1 MIMNAPTFKATKALM
16 KGFLICLT
24 AYASAATA
32 TSITPPLKPFTA
44 HYASTWDVGLKIAG
58 KAIRQLQHTNDGN
71 WQFSLSAKALI
82 AKLNEQSIL
91 TVKENQLLPLRYQYQ
106 RKILNNKTDLSI
118 DFDWQQGH
126 ATTHSS
132 NSWSMP
138 ITPPLQDKLS
148 VQLQLQRDLAQAKQV
163 NTGDQ
168 LSYEVAAGG
177 QVEAFNYRVIGNETI
192 DTPMGT
198 MEAIK
203 IERLRSE
210 TSNRLTYIWFAPKL
224 DFHVVR
230 ILQQEPDGKQYLL
243 DLQQLTY

>member
-1 MIMNAPTFKATKALM
+1 MVMNLPTFKATTALII
-16 KGFLICLT
+16 GSLICLT
-24 AYASAATA
+24 VYASAATA
-32 TSITPPLKPFTA
+32 NTPIPIKPFTA
-44 HYASTWDVGLKIAG
+44 HYASTWDVGLKIGG
-58 KAIRQLQHTNDGN
+58 KAIRQLQLTNDGN
-71 WQFSLSAKALI
+71 WQFSLSAKALV
-82 AKLNEQSIL
+82 AKLNEQSL
-91 TVKENQLLPLRYQYQ
+91 LSVKENQLLPLHYQYQ
-106 RKILNNKTDLSI
+106 RKILNNQTDLSI
-118 DFDWQQGH
+118 DFDWQQGK

-132 NSWSMP
+132 NSWTMP
-138 ITPPLQDKLS
+138 ISAPLQDKLS
-148 VQLQLQRDLAQAKQV
+148 VQLQLQRDLALAKQI

-177 QVEAFNYRVIGNETI
+177 QIEAFNYRVIGTETL

-243 DLQQLTY
+243 DLQELNY

>member
-1 MIMNAPTFKATKALM
+1 MEMNRPSIKAIKTLII
-16 KGFLICLT
+16 GSLICLT
-24 AYASAATA
+24 AYASAASA
-32 TSITPPLKPFTA
+32 NTSLPPLTPFSA
-44 HYASTWDVGLKIAG
+44 HYASTWDVGLKIG
-58 KAIRQLQHTNDGN
+58 GTAIRQLQQTDDGK
-71 WQFSLSAKALI
+71 WQFSLSAKALV
-82 AKLNEQSIL
+82 AKLNEQSLL
-91 TVKENQLLPLRYQYQ
+91 TVEDNQLLPLRYQYQ

-118 DFDWQQGH
+118 DFDWQQGQ
-126 ATTHSS
+126 ATTHSG

-138 ITPPLQDKLS
+138 ITAPLQDKLS
-148 VQLQLQRDLAQAKQV
+148 VQLQLQRDLTQATQI

-177 QVEAFNYRVIGNETI
+177 QIEAFNYRVIGNEI
-192 DTPMGT
+192 LDTPMGT

-243 DLQQLTY
+243 DLQQLNY